1 MSPTALLNIL
11 RVRCVTSPSQTRAV
25 DISSLSFSIIG
36 FLFRD
41 PASQSTTPV
50 SSNEP
55 ETRKCRLWKSAHA
68 WHQSGG
74 G

>member
-25 DISSLSFSIIG
+25 DISSLSFSIIC
-36 FLFRD
+36 D